1 MKINVTAVKYGGF
14 VVPTITA
21 FLNGTE
27 VAWIGDGQLVSI
39 DAPAGENHLLFKAS
53 LRKSEIRFTSSSD
66 VNISL
71 KWNRITGRLEC
82 LCTGADV
89 KVL

>member
-1 MKINVTAVKYGGF
+1 MKIHVTAVKYGGF

-27 VAWIGDGQLVSI
+27 AAWIGDGQSVDI
-39 DAPAGENHLLFKAS
+39 DAPEGENHLRFKAS
-53 LRKSEIRFTSSSD
+53 LRKSEIRFNSSSD
-66 VNISL
+66 VNIAL

-89 KVL
+89 KVI